1 MLQLNVG
8 SVDQAS
14 DSQIEFIDGFGDG
27 RIRAR
32 LKACS
37 ASFANNVFP
46 EQLDGNLQW
55 LATRRATPRKP
66 NRIRH
71 DVIEL
76 RFHE

>member
-1 MLQLNVG
+1 MFELHVG
-8 SVDQAS
+8 SVDQTS

-37 ASFANNVFP
+37 ASIANDVFP
-46 EQLDGNLQW
+46 KQFDGNLQW
-55 LATRRATPRKP
+55 FATRRATPRKP
-66 NRIRH
+66 NRFRH

-76 RFHE
+76 RSHE